1 MTKLE
6 FIDMIGSVAT
16 KVATERGLGNV
27 QIWTCIAQA
36 CCESGFG
43 TSKLMSNANAFF
55 GIKATQSWVNKAK
68 YGGKVYNA
76 STKECYDGSTYTTIN
91 ACFRAY
97 NNMEDSVRDYF
108 DLMTL
113 PRYKDSLTKD
123 NVVDCITTIKNGGY
137 ATSPTYIQTIT
148 NIYNQYKSEIEKWNT
163 NMTTSK
169 RTVKEILHD
178 ITTLLNELEDVL

>member
-163 NMTTSK
+163 NITTSK
-169 RTVKEILHD
+169 RTIKEILHD